1 MSTVSLH
8 DAHQLKVWEKVE
20 IVIGEGD
27 QAGHYLARIQ
37 DFLNGGIVVTEP
49 EFLHGHSLLTENSAV
64 TVVVTREDAVYQ
76 FSSAIKRVLSKAKQ
90 QYLLNPP
97 RHIERVQR
105 RLFVRVELTK
115 KMSWARIVPVA
126 EWQSLDDRSRWT
138 QTSTVDISGGG
149 VLFRANDLMEA
160 QTRLLLKV
168 STLSEIGL
176 PETVAAI
183 TMRGFTRKNEYYCG
197 AAFILADQVRRYFS
211 TDELRSLPAEITA
224 FDINAQNR
232 LVSHIF
238 QLQVSLRRKGLL

>member
-1 MSTVSLH
+1 MTTATLH
-8 DAHQLKVWEKVE
+8 NAYQLKVWEKVE

-49 EFLHGHSLLTENSAV
+49 EFLHGNSLLTESAAV

-76 FSSAIKRVLSKAKQ
+76 FNSSIKRTLSRAKRQ
-90 QYLLNPP
+90 FLLNPP

-115 KMSWARIVPVA
+115 RMSWAKIVPIA
-126 EWQSLDDRSRWT
+126 GWQTLDDRSRWM

-149 VLFRANDLMEA
+149 TLFRANELLER

-168 STLSEIGL
+168 DLLAEIGL
-176 PETVAAI
+176 PDTVAAL
-183 TMRGFTRKNEYYCG
+183 TMRGFIHNNEYYCG
-197 AAFILADQVRRYFS
+197 AAFILDEQLRRHFS
-211 TDELRSLPAEITA
+211 SEELKALPGDISR